1 MSFPPDAPLPA
12 LRRGLDPVPAEDEG
26 RPLFLLRD
34 LEELSETTLGLS
46 PAGMLLASLFDGKR
60 NAAEVGAEFAKVS
73 GQRVKPEQ
81 VLELAGQ
88 LERALLLETP
98 ATAARREAVLRAFRE
113 SPTRKAA
120 FAGAGYPAAPV
131 ELSGLLTG
139 FYNDPK
145 GPGKEP
151 PAGPAA
157 QAPLGLVSP
166 HIDFARG
173 GPAYAWA
180 YQALAESRP
189 PDLIVALGVAH
200 RSPDSPWVLTRKA
213 YETPYGAMA
222 LDESLYQDVSRTLW
236 YDPLADEDVHRKE
249 HSLEF
254 QAVWLRH
261 LWGEKTPPWL
271 PILCSSFER
280 FCPDAPPSTVPAVE
294 RALVALGGLLRA
306 RAQAGRRVL
315 VLAGVD
321 LAHVGPRF
329 GDEKDVTPERE
340 KEVEAADRK
349 SLEHALA
356 LDADAFYL
364 SVVADGH
371 ARRVCGL
378 SALYTSLRLIKAL
391 GSGKEAGRLLT
402 YGQALDPAGGVV
414 SFASAIFP

>member
-12 LRRGLDPVPAEDEG
+12 LRRGLDPVPAEDKG

-34 LEELSETTLGLS
+34 LDDLCETTLGLS
-46 PAGMLLASLFDGKR
+46 PAGMLLASLLDGRR
-60 NAAEVGAEFAKVS
+60 NAAEVRAEFAKVT
-73 GQRVKPEQ
+73 GQRLKPEE
-81 VLELAGQ
+81 VLGLAEQ
-88 LERALLLETP
+88 LDQALLLETP
-98 ATAARREAVLRAFRE
+98 AVAAKRGAVLRAFRE

-120 FAGAGYPAAPV
+120 FAGAGYPASPL

-139 FYNDPK
+139 FFKDPK

-151 PAGPAA
+151 PARPLAP
-157 QAPLGLVSP
+157 APLGLVSP
-166 HIDFARG
+166 HIDFSRG

-200 RSPDSPWVLTRKA
+200 RSPDSPWALTRKA
-213 YETPYGAMA
+213 YETPFGAMA
-222 LDESLYQDVSRTLW
+222 LDEGLYKDVSGTLW
-236 YDPLADEDVHRKE
+236 YDPLADEDVHRQE
-249 HSLEF
+249 HSLEL

-261 LWGEKTPPWL
+261 LWRDKTPRWV

-280 FCPDAPPSTVPAVE
+280 FCPDTPPSTVATVE
-294 RALVALGGLLRA
+294 KAIAAIGAKLRA
-306 RAQAGRRVL
+306 RAKAGQRVL

-329 GDEKDVTPERE
+329 GDAEDVTPEQE
-340 KEVEAADRK
+340 KKVEAEDRQ
-349 SLEHALA
+349 SLEHALR

-364 SVVADGH
+364 SVVADGDR
-371 ARRVCGL
+371 RRVCGL

-391 GSGKEAGRLLT
+391 GGKQQGRLLT
-402 YGQALDPAGGVV
+402 YGQAPDPAGGLV